1 MQTVFHL
8 IQADGDGRATTVNIA
23 SNLVEDGESDDDV
36 AVVAQAN
43 GIEPLKQ
50 DGDGSDEVRSL
61 LEDGVAVKACGN
73 TLEMF
78 DLTEDD
84 LLDGVETVRSG
95 AVELTRL
102 QDEGY
107 AYQRP

>member
-8 IQADGDGRATTVNIA
+8 IQSDEAGRDTAMNIA
-23 SNLVEDGESDDDV
+23 SNLVEDGEQDDDV
-36 AVVAQAN
+36 AVVAQAE
-43 GIEPLKQ
+43 GIEPLKR
-50 DGDGSDEVRSL
+50 DGDGSEEIRSL
-61 LEDGVAVKACGN
+61 LDDGASVRACQN
-73 TLEMF
+73 TLDLF
-78 DLTEDD
+78 DLEEDD